1 MFYIIWLE
9 VALFSNYFGY
19 EISWDNIKS
28 RIPNIDARSRDLLT
42 ANMRHFRMRSFF
54 NFFLRVSQ
62 ILENIFQLICLGL
75 ATMRVINALCN
86 TDIWL
91 FD

>member
-54 NFFLRVSQ
+54 NFYLRVSQ
-62 ILENIFQLICLGL
+62 ILENKSFGSLIKE
-75 ATMRVINALCN
+75 LCN
-86 TDIWL
+86 SK
-91 FD
+91 FVCSVESEAVY

>member
-42 ANMRHFRMRSFF
+42 TNMRHFRVRSFF
-54 NFFLRVSQ
+54 NFFVRVS
-62 ILENIFQLICLGL
+62 
-75 ATMRVINALCN
+75 V
-86 TDIWL
+86 TDSDSDSSHER
-91 FD
+91 FTQN

>member
-54 NFFLRVSQ
+54 NFFLRVTQ
-62 ILENIFQLICLGL
+62 ILEYILAYPLGM
-75 ATMRVINALCN
+75 TSI
-86 TDIWL
+86 
-91 FD
+91 

>member
-1 MFYIIWLE
+1 MFYIIWVE

-42 ANMRHFRMRSFF
+42 TNMRHFRMRSFF

-62 ILENIFQLICLGL
+62 IHLPWFASTWI
-75 ATMRVINALCN
+75 RVMNDLLKTNPSSISNQEP
-86 TDIWL
+86 
-91 FD
+91 